1 MQDGG
6 NSETLNPLATCHR
19 GNGIHIEFG
28 ATRHGRDAGAE
39 NKVAAKTAEA

>member
-6 NSETLNPLATCHR
+6 NSKILNLLATSR
-19 GNGIHIEFG
+19 NGIRIEFG
-28 ATRHGRDAGAE
+28 ASRHGRDAGAE